1 MSDQVMALAVARVWR
16 EVLGMHHAGP
26 HDGFFDLGGDSLVA
40 TKLVARLRKELGIQV
55 SLLTIF
61 ENPTIAEL
69 VDELQ
74 VLDELE
80 SDAHA

>member
-16 EVLGMHHAGP
+16 EVLGMHQAGP

-40 TKLVARLRKELGIQV
+40 TKLVTRLRKELGIQV

-74 VLDELE
+74 ALDELE

>member
-16 EVLGMHHAGP
+16 EVLGMQNAGP

-74 VLDELE
+74 SLDELE